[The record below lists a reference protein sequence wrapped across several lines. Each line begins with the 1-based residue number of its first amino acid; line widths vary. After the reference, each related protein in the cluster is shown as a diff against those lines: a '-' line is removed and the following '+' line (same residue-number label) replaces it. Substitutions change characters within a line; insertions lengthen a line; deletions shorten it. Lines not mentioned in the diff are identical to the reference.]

1 VDFEVMREMH
11 WNWHE
16 LQATPMDV
24 RTYAW
29 DAIRR
34 ERAAQHALA
43 RKQERAAQRQQGAQV
58 IEY

>member
-1 VDFEVMREMH
+1 MREMH

-34 ERAAQHALA
+34 ERAAQHAQVK
-43 RKQERAAQRQQGAQV
+43 KQERAAQRQQGAQV